1 MLSVDDCDS
10 AAQQRIYKCHQ
21 RVYTNVKRIA
31 NLADR
36 DTGDHG
42 VFTERTATH
51 EVK

>member
-1 MLSVDDCDS
+1 MLSVDVCDS
-10 AAQQRIYKCHQ
+10 TIQRRIYKCYQ

-36 DTGDHG
+36 DAGDHG